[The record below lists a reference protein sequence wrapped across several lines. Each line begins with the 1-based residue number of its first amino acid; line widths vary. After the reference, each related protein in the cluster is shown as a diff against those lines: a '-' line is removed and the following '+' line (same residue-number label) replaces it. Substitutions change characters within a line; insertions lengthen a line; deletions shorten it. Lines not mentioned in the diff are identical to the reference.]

1 MVGSQDGF
9 GPGKWRDVDAEAKT
23 WRLGGGANPNPDD
36 GIDYDPNVLDMV
48 LEGDGQEAMLGSF
61 DVGAKQPAVLT
72 GIELPEVGQQVYGA
86 AVEEVTATSAVIVWS
101 TTVETN
107 ASVAVVF
114 ADQEPS
120 DWDEVSVQT
129 PAATGHATT
138 LTGLEPGKDY
148 WIRILSLIHI

>member
-1 MVGSQDGF
+1 
-9 GPGKWRDVDAEAKT
+9 
-23 WRLGGGANPNPDD
+23 
-36 GIDYDPNVLDMV
+36 MV

-148 WIRILSLIHI
+148 WIRIRVMDGNQTLFEDLFLTTLSQIDDTPPEAVSYTHLRAHETLR